1 MGLSEGSS
9 EKIKSY
15 RVCKRFVGNGEGSEF
30 GRELWPKRIFF
41 FFLHLC
47 NFPDRQ
53 GPVNKAGHR
62 VEPGSHHTAPGISFG
77 LHSLKCSQQV
87 TSCFILPIA
96 TIFFFLLL
104 SSFWAAAT
112 SLCLKTQPHRS
123 VWLISS
129 PLPSFHLQC
138 FLLCIWHLHFFQ
150 MCAIVLILFYNT
162 NCRTLSVLLCLVSII

>member
-53 GPVNKAGHR
+53 GPVNKAGHQ

-96 TIFFFLLL
+96 TIFFFYFFPAFEL
-104 SSFWAAAT
+104 
-112 SLCLKTQPHRS
+112 QP
-123 VWLISS
+123 
-129 PLPSFHLQC
+129 
-138 FLLCIWHLHFFQ
+138 LLCVWRLSPTGVSDLSARLFLHFIYNVFFYAFGIYIFSKCVQ
-150 MCAIVLILFYNT
+150 LF
-162 NCRTLSVLLCLVSII
+162 

>member
-96 TIFFFLLL
+96 TIFFFFTSFQLL
-104 SSFWAAAT
+104 SCSHFSVFEDSAPQECLTYQLASSF
-112 SLCLKTQPHRS
+112 
-123 VWLISS
+123 ISS
-129 PLPSFHLQC
+129 TMFSSMHLAFTFFPNVCNC
-138 FLLCIWHLHFFQ
+138 FNFVFPYQL
-150 MCAIVLILFYNT
+150 
-162 NCRTLSVLLCLVSII
+162 